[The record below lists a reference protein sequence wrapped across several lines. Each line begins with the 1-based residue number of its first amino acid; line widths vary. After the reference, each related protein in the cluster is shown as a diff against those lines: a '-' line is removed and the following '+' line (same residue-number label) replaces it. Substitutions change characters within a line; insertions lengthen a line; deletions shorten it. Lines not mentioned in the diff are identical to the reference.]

1 MRHVWITGA
10 GRGIGAAIALAF
22 AREGATLSLSGRNL
36 ATLNLQKQILEQA
49 CPGVKVHVSVMD
61 LVDAASVTAAYQAN
75 HHALG
80 PVDVLINNAGQA
92 LSQPFAKTDMTL
104 WHQMLNVNLTGTY
117 LCIQATLPDLRT
129 PQPQRSGTL
138 VRLVGMTLE
147 ARGVMAPLGACCEV
161 VGQTGH
167 RVEAEVVGF
176 NDKVLFLMPFTEPT
190 GVGPGDMV
198 RVLSNS
204 SLVKLGPELL
214 GRVIDGRCQPLDG
227 KPDPGCKEL
236 LSLLGR
242 PINPME
248 RGPINKIL
256 DVGVKAI
263 NGVLTLGRGQR
274 LGLVAGSGVGK
285 SVLLGMLTRFTKAD
299 VVVIGLIGERGREV
313 QAFIQESLGEE
324 GLAKSVVVAA
334 PANVSPVLRLK
345 ATHLT
350 HVIAEYFR
358 DQGKDVLM
366 LCDSL
371 TRVAHAQ
378 REIGLAIGEPPTAKG
393 YPPSVFALLPN
404 LIERGGVG
412 RHGHG
417 SITAI
422 YTVLAEGDDAADPIV
437 DIARASLDGQVML
450 SRKLA
455 DSAHYPAI
463 DLTGSISRLMQS
475 LLSNEDLKS
484 ANKLR
489 RLWSIYQQNVDLV
502 QVGAYENGSNPELDE
517 AIRLNDR
524 IVSFLRQDMHI
535 SQDYETTRQQL
546 RELLSQ

>member
-1 MRHVWITGA
+1 MID
-10 GRGIGAAIALAF
+10 F
-22 AREGATLSLSGRNL
+22 AEEVEQSLSG
-36 ATLNLQKQILEQA
+36 
-49 CPGVKVHVSVMD
+49 
-61 LVDAASVTAAYQAN
+61 
-75 HHALG
+75 
-80 PVDVLINNAGQA
+80 
-92 LSQPFAKTDMTL
+92 
-104 WHQMLNVNLTGTY
+104 
-117 LCIQATLPDLRT
+117 LRT

-161 VGQTGH
+161 VGRHGH

-176 NDKVLFLMPFTEPT
+176 NDKVLFLMPFTEPA

-198 RVLSNS
+198 RVVSNS
-204 SLVKLGPELL
+204 SLVSLGPELL

-227 KPDPGCKEL
+227 KPAPVCKDL

-263 NGVLTLGRGQR
+263 NGILTLGRGQR
-274 LGLVAGSGVGK
+274 LGLIAGSGVGK

-299 VVVIGLIGERGREV
+299 IVVIGLIGERGREV

-324 GLAKSVVVAA
+324 GLAKSVVIAA

-393 YPPSVFALLPN
+393 YPPSVFGLLPN

-463 DLTGSISRLMQS
+463 DLTGSISRLMQT
-475 LLSNEDLKS
+475 LLSSEDLKLS
-484 ANKLR
+484 NKLR
-489 RLWSIYQQNVDLV
+489 RLWSLYQQNVDLI

-524 IVSFLRQDMHI
+524 IVGFLRQDMHI
-535 SQDYETTRQQL
+535 SQDYEVTRSQL
-546 RELLSQ
+546 RDLLNQS

>member
-1 MRHVWITGA
+1 MFD
-10 GRGIGAAIALAF
+10 F
-22 AREGATLSLSGRNL
+22 AE
-36 ATLNLQKQILEQA
+36 E
-49 CPGVKVHVSVMD
+49 VS
-61 LVDAASVTAAYQAN
+61 
-75 HHALG
+75 H
-80 PVDVLINNAGQA
+80 
-92 LSQPFAKTDMTL
+92 
-104 WHQMLNVNLTGTY
+104 
-117 LCIQATLPDLRT
+117 CLPRLRA
-129 PQPQRSGTL
+129 PEPQRTGTL
-138 VRLVGMTLE
+138 VRLVGLTLE
-147 ARGVMAPLGACCEV
+147 TRGIMAPLGACCEV
-161 VGQTGH
+161 VGRHGH

-176 NDKVLFLMPFTEPT
+176 NDKTLFLMPFTDPV

-198 RVLSNS
+198 RVLSHS
-204 SLVKLGPELL
+204 SQVCLGPELL
-214 GRVIDGRCQPLDG
+214 GRVIDGRGQPLDG
-227 KPDPGCKEL
+227 KPAPKCRDTL
-236 LSLLGR
+236 ALMGR
-242 PINPME
+242 PLNPME
-248 RGPINKIL
+248 RGPIQQVL

-263 NGVLTLGRGQR
+263 NGVLTMGRGQR
-274 LGLVAGSGVGK
+274 IGLVAGSGVGK

-313 QAFIQESLGEE
+313 QAFISESLGTE

-334 PANVSPVLRLK
+334 PANLSPVLRLK
-345 ATHLT
+345 ATHMT

-358 DQGKDVLM
+358 DQGKNVLM

-422 YTVLAEGDDAADPIV
+422 YTVLAEGDDASDPIV

-463 DLTGSISRLMQS
+463 DLNGSISRLMQS
-475 LLSNEDLKS
+475 LLSSEDMKMS
-484 ANKLR
+484 NKLR
-489 RLWSIYQQNVDLV
+489 RLWSLYQQNEDLI
-502 QVGAYENGSNPELDE
+502 QVGAYEKGSSAEVDE
-517 AIRLNDR
+517 AIRLHER
-524 IVSFLRQDMHI
+524 IVNFLRQDMHI
-535 SQDYETTRQQL
+535 GQDYESTRQELRQL
-546 RELLSQ
+546 LTAE

>member
-1 MRHVWITGA
+1 MMHA
-10 GRGIGAAIALAF
+10 
-22 AREGATLSLSGRNL
+22 
-36 ATLNLQKQILEQA
+36 
-49 CPGVKVHVSVMD
+49 SVLD
-61 LVDAASVTAAYQAN
+61 FSQEVDAS
-75 HHALG
+75 
-80 PVDVLINNAGQA
+80 I
-92 LSQPFAKTDMTL
+92 SR
-104 WHQMLNVNLTGTY
+104 
-117 LCIQATLPDLRT
+117 LRS
-129 PQPQRSGTL
+129 PQPQRTGTL

-147 ARGVMAPLGACCEV
+147 TRGLMAPLGACCEV
-161 VGQTGH
+161 IGQHGH
-167 RVEAEVVGF
+167 RIEAEVVGF
-176 NDKVLFLMPFTEPT
+176 NDKTLFLMPLNDPV

-198 RVLSNS
+198 RVMSLSS
-204 SLVKLGPELL
+204 QVSLGPELL
-214 GRVIDGRCQPLDG
+214 GRVIDGRGFPLDG
-227 KPDPGCKEL
+227 KAPPKCKD
-236 LSLLGR
+236 SLALMGK
-242 PINPME
+242 PLNPME
-248 RGPINKIL
+248 RGPINEVL

-274 LGLVAGSGVGK
+274 IGLVAGSGVGK

-313 QAFIQESLGEE
+313 QAFISESLGEE

-345 ATHLT
+345 ATHMT

-358 DQGKDVLM
+358 DQGLNVLM

-412 RHGHG
+412 RHGVG

-422 YTVLAEGDDAADPIV
+422 YTVLAEGDDASDPIV

-463 DLTGSISRLMQS
+463 ELNGSISRLMQS
-475 LLSNEDLKS
+475 LLSTDDLKQ

-489 RLWSIYQQNVDLV
+489 RLWSLYQQNIDLV
-502 QVGAYENGSNPELDE
+502 QVGAYQMGSNLELDE
-517 AIRLNDR
+517 AIRLHERLVN
-524 IVSFLRQDMHI
+524 FLRQDMHI
-535 SQDYETTRQQL
+535 SQDYEKTRQELRQL
-546 RELLSQ
+546 MTQEG